1 MIIFYVWMHKASKKE
16 LDAKNVVQ
24 SNLHS
29 DWLQKKESLLNALTS
44 KDFKLSTETTKQLI
58 DETKKRIKEKN
69 PNIEQE
75 DKEKLS
81 KVPTIVVEILGW
93 ISLLVY
99 SILG

>member
-1 MIIFYVWMHKASKKE
+1 M
-16 LDAKNVVQ
+16 
-24 SNLHS
+24 
-29 DWLQKKESLLNALTS
+29 
-44 KDFKLSTETTKQLI
+44 LI
-58 DETKKRIKEKN
+58 MK
-69 PNIEQE
+69 QE

>member
-1 MIIFYVWMHKASKKE
+1 MPKTWY
-16 LDAKNVVQ
+16 NQ
-24 SNLHS
+24 
-29 DWLQKKESLLNALTS
+29 
-44 KDFKLSTETTKQLI
+44 DFKLSTETTKQLI

>member
-1 MIIFYVWMHKASKKE
+1 MPKTWYNH
-16 LDAKNVVQ
+16 
-24 SNLHS
+24 
-29 DWLQKKESLLNALTS
+29 QKKESLLNALTS